1 MVSVRG
7 MSATEPTVRTVFYFS
22 AISTVV
28 SAVPLLWAWRTPTV
42 PALAL
47 MALAGF
53 ATKGQ
58 LLLTRGYALAPAA
71 RVGPY
76 TYTTVIFASAIGWIL
91 WSEVP
96 DGMTIAGAALIG
108 VSGVLA
114 MAGSETPV
122 SSTEEMA
129 AGVVGVWRKI
139 NGCKAPPFLS
149 RGILRRKS

>member
-1 MVSVRG
+1 MIGALSGLLAAVAMVSVRG
-7 MSATEPTVRTVFYFS
+7 MSVTEPTVRTVFYFS

-53 ATKGQ
+53 FATQGQ

-76 TYTTVIFASAIGWIL
+76 TYMTVTFASAIGWIL
-91 WSEVP
+91 WREIP
-96 DGMTIAGAALIG
+96 DSMTIAGAVLIG

-114 MAGSETPV
+114 MVGSETPV

-129 AGVVGVWRKI
+129 GGVVGVSEKDE
-139 NGCKAPPFLS
+139 LV
-149 RGILRRKS
+149 